1 MVSMKLSNLKNKLLK
16 RAANIPQP
24 RTWVI
29 AGLVMAT
36 TLACATNTPVAQ
48 QYAVRATRTPLPT
61 FTNTPIPPSATPV
74 PTETDTVVP
83 TDTPVPSDT
92 PVPTNT
98 PVPATDVPTETPVP
112 PTNTPVPVPP
122 TNTPAPVPPTNTPEP
137 TPIPQPVSP
146 VATPVP
152 AETAVPASPPG
163 EYKRD
168 DVETKSNCAHI
179 GVTGKVR
186 NGGDDGAKG
195 MPGVTIQVTGDED
208 GFRGPYYAT
217 TDEEGKYGLVI
228 AEFGKVPERV
238 EFKAEIYGPDVKTK
252 DALEWSVSDDCH
264 GEDANQVMDIE
275 WHKT

>member
-1 MVSMKLSNLKNKLLK
+1 M
-16 RAANIPQP
+16 
-24 RTWVI
+24 
-29 AGLVMAT
+29 
-36 TLACATNTPVAQ
+36 
-48 QYAVRATRTPLPT
+48 
-61 FTNTPIPPSATPV
+61 
-74 PTETDTVVP
+74 
-83 TDTPVPSDT
+83 
-92 PVPTNT
+92 
-98 PVPATDVPTETPVP
+98 
-112 PTNTPVPVPP
+112 
-122 TNTPAPVPPTNTPEP
+122 
-137 TPIPQPVSP
+137 
-146 VATPVP
+146 ATPVP

-195 MPGVTIQVTGDED
+195 MPGVTIRVTGDED